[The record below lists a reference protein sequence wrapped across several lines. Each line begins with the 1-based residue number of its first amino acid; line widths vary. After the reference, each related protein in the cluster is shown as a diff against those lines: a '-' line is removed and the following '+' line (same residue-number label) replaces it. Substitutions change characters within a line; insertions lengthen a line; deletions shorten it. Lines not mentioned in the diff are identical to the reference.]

1 MCFTIYTNLNL
12 MYIRKAI
19 VIKNQL
25 KKRLDNY
32 VDGTIIQIW
41 SSQDIIRVIY
51 HLVIRWYVTK
61 FRMIFVIIIGLFGK
75 PFVDEMGFLE
85 F

>member
-1 MCFTIYTNLNL
+1 MIIPRYS
-12 MYIRKAI
+12 
-19 VIKNQL
+19 
-25 KKRLDNY
+25 KR
-32 VDGTIIQIW
+32 
-41 SSQDIIRVIY
+41 IY